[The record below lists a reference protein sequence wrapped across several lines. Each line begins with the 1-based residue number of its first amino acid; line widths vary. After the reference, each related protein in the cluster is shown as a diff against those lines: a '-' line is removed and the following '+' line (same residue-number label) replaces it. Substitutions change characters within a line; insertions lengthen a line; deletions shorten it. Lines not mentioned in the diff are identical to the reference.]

1 MAVTDAA
8 EYAHLCEADLEELG
22 VELEAIR
29 RDIENSRGGQDR
41 AYIQRAIAFQRC
53 LDIVARLMIA
63 GSRGGSGWALGTAA
77 LATAKSIENMELGHN
92 ICHGQWD
99 WMNDPEI
106 HSSKWEWDMAGVS
119 SQWRYA
125 HNYRHHVFTN
135 VIGVDDDL
143 GYGIMRVTR
152 DQQWRSTNLLQP
164 LRSMLLAI
172 MFEWGIALQGWES
185 QQKRAA
191 TRADKSALTRAL
203 VGKVARQVGK
213 DYLIFPALSLRRWRR
228 TLTANATAN
237 MLRNVWAYVVICCGH
252 LGDGT
257 QKFAPAALED
267 ESKSEWYLRQMLG
280 TANFRAGPVLAFLSG
295 NLCYQIEHHL
305 FPDLPSNRY
314 AQIAPQV
321 RSICGRFD
329 LPYTTGPL
337 VRQYLETVRTI
348 FTLALPDR
356 LLAKDSEGKVGYKP
370 DSRCVERPRAFV
382 VATRLGQRR

>member
-1 MAVTDAA
+1 MAITDAA
-8 EYAHLCEADLEELG
+8 EYAHLCEADVELLG

-29 RDIENSRGGQDR
+29 RDIENSRGERDR

-53 LDIVARLMIA
+53 LDITARLMIA
-63 GSRGGSGWALGTAA
+63 VNRSRPGWALGTAA

-106 HSSKWEWDMAGVS
+106 HSSTWEWDMAGVS

-135 VIGVDDDL
+135 VIGMDDDL
-143 GYGIMRVTR
+143 GYGVMRVTR
-152 DQQWRSTNLLQP
+152 DQQWRLSNLFQP
-164 LRSMLLAI
+164 FRSILLAI

-191 TRADKSALTRAL
+191 TGDDKSALTRAL
-203 VGKVARQVGK
+203 VRKVARQAGK
-213 DYLIFPALSLRRWRR
+213 DYVIFPALSLRRWRR
-228 TLTANATAN
+228 TLTANVAAN
-237 MLRNVWAYVVICCGH
+237 VLRNVWAYVVICCGH

-280 TANFRAGPVLAFLSG
+280 TANFRAGPMLAFLSG

-321 RSICGRFD
+321 RSICARFD

-337 VRQYLETVRTI
+337 VRQYLGTVRTI

-356 LLAKDSEGKVGYKP
+356 LPASDCDAPKNPAMVLAGG
-370 DSRCVERPRAFV
+370 ERSW
-382 VATRLGQRR
+382 

>member
-1 MAVTDAA
+1 MAITDAA
-8 EYAHLCEADLEELG
+8 EYAHLCEADVELLG

-29 RDIENSRGGQDR
+29 RDIENSRGERDR

-53 LDIVARLMIA
+53 LDITARLMIA
-63 GSRGGSGWALGTAA
+63 ASRSRPGWALGTAA

-106 HSSKWEWDMAGVS
+106 HSSTWEWDMAGVS

-125 HNYRHHVFTN
+125 HNYRHHVFAN
-135 VIGVDDDL
+135 VIGIDDDL

-152 DQQWRSTNLLQP
+152 DQQWRLGNLLQP
-164 LRSMLLAI
+164 LRSILLAI

-191 TRADKSALTRAL
+191 TRIDKSALTRAL
-203 VGKVARQVGK
+203 VRKVARQAGK

-228 TLTANATAN
+228 TLTANAAAN
-237 MLRNVWAYVVICCGH
+237 VLRNVWAYVVICCGH
-252 LGDGT
+252 LVDGT

-321 RSICGRFD
+321 RSICARFD
-329 LPYTTGPL
+329 LPYTTGPFA
-337 VRQYLETVRTI
+337 RQYLGTVRTI
-348 FTLALPDR
+348 FKLALPDR
-356 LLAKDSEGKVGYKP
+356 LPARDCEGMAGRKRDHP
-370 DSRCVERPRAFV
+370 
-382 VATRLGQRR
+382 VAESFIPGIGNIV